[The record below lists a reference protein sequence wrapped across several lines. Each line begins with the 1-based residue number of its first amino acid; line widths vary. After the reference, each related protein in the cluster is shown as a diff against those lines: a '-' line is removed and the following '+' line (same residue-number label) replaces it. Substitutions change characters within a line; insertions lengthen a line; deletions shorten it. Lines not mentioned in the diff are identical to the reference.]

1 MQTLV
6 IVFLAVIALTSLL
19 QAGAA
24 VAAAIAARKL
34 GQRFDELEDR
44 FELELKPALGK
55 VARVVG
61 AAADISDQA
70 LGHAQRIDGAV
81 AEATERVNDAV
92 DRVARGVQ
100 DRVGGPTET
109 GDGQVERRRA

>member
-34 GQRFDELEDR
+34 EQRFDELESR
-44 FELELKPALGK
+44 FEREVRPGLAKKDRSLKDSHS
-55 VARVVG
+55 VE
-61 AAADISDQA
+61 
-70 LGHAQRIDGAV
+70 
-81 AEATERVNDAV
+81 EASTR
-92 DRVARGVQ
+92 Q
-100 DRVGGPTET
+100 DVKS
-109 GDGQVERRRA
+109 RRR